1 MDAHNLAAG
10 IIVLDTGLPDWSAR
24 RIFDAARSL
33 GLTEDAAA
41 IVVGELVAE
50 VYNEGRDL
58 KVDSPLDGGS
68 GAVPAFGRVALC
80 HAAVC
85 KIDRPNIRNV
95 SGSHAGS
102 TTASP
107 PEPCVSLHGNRA
119 FREAGR
125 RRMTH
130 WMTTDKFRVAV
141 EQFND
146 GWGWHAWEALTDEG
160 WRPLFSP
167 TMDNARR
174 RFRAHERAGEFFLVL
189 AEIIAGNGSELV
201 PTRLRPPGAVAPT
214 PPSRR

>member
-1 MDAHNLAAG
+1 MDAQNLAAG

-41 IVVGELVAE
+41 VLVGELVAQ
-50 VYNEGRDL
+50 VYNEGREL
-58 KVDSPLDGGS
+58 NVASQQDGG
-68 GAVPAFGRVALC
+68 ARMVPAFGRVELY
-80 HAAVC
+80 HVVVF
-85 KIDRPNIRNV
+85 KRNRLKLGNV
-95 SGSHAGS
+95 SGSHAGG
-102 TTASP
+102 TTPSP
-107 PEPCVSLHGNRA
+107 PEPCVSAHANRT

-130 WMTTDKFRVAV
+130 WMTTNKFRVAI

-160 WRPLFSP
+160 WRPLFTP

-174 RFRAHERAGEFFLVL
+174 RFRTHERAGEFFLVL
-189 AEIIAGNGSELV
+189 AEIIAGNGTELV
-201 PTRLRPPGAVAPT
+201 PTGLSPPRAVAPT
-214 PPSRR
+214 PLSRR